1 MAKKPASCV
10 TIKDLMYNIYKNFV
24 IFPEDEIKIILSH
37 TDERYK
43 FVGFGTSTD
52 EYSHRIY
59 ASNKKKMSLSADD
72 LLDELEK
79 HNPKAHISVIDIDDG
94 TVYNIVAMEREDKNQ
109 NNILLYIS

>member
-1 MAKKPASCV
+1 MPKNNTPCTTVKE
-10 TIKDLMYNIYKNFV
+10 LMYNIYKNF
-24 IFPEDEIKIILSH
+24 IIHPDDEIKIVLH
-37 TDERYK
+37 TSNERYK
-43 FVGFGTSTD
+43 FVSFGTSTD
-52 EYSHRIY
+52 EYSHRLY

-94 TVYNIVAMEREDKNQ
+94 TVYSIVAMEREDKNQ